1 VTDPPV
7 RYLNGILIGLA
18 LFAVVGIIAAAA
30 LSGGPSDDPPDE
42 FKGGTAREWQQQT
55 EDWQRIALK
64 FKGVAAKYRELNNEL
79 LAELGQ

>member
-7 RYLNGILIGLA
+7 RYLNGILISLA

-42 FKGGTAREWQQQT
+42 FRGGTAREWQQQT